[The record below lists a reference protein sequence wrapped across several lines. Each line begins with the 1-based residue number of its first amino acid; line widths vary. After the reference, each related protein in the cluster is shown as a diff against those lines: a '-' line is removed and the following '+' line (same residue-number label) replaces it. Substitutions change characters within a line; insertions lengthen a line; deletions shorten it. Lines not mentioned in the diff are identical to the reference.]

1 MVSLNLNKILIAGSL
16 KQRSREV
23 FMVKIY
29 GFVAEFNPF
38 HNGHKL
44 FIDEIKK
51 KYHPDV
57 LIAVVSGNFVQ
68 RGDFAIVD
76 KWSRTDAA
84 IKSGVD
90 LVVELPFAYSVEP
103 ANLFAKGSIR
113 LLHDLGIN
121 NLVFGTE
128 TDLDFANVAAK
139 LLRTDTEF
147 DQNYQDSYARNL
159 NQVYSNAGLDVLN
172 HPNQLLGLNYVQ
184 EILANDYEIDVNTVL
199 RRSGGTSATEIRNK
213 INDSQNINKL
223 IPNIMQNHL
232 KASKNVFWDDY
243 FELLK
248 YRIQSSSVT
257 ELHDI
262 YQMVEGLEY
271 KFIKEIDKSNNFND
285 FLDAVKSKRYT
296 RARLR
301 RLSMYTLMNVKSSDI
316 NSVFENPYLRILGFD
331 TIGKQ
336 YLNALKKSID
346 IPLITRVGK
355 KESDLLSLEL
365 KVDKIR
371 SLVDDREQDFGRIPI
386 MEGENQC

>member
-1 MVSLNLNKILIAGSL
+1 
-16 KQRSREV
+16 
-23 FMVKIY
+23 MVKIY

-57 LIAVVSGNFVQ
+57 LIAIVSGNFVQ

-84 IKSGVD
+84 IKGGVD

-113 LLHDLGIN
+113 LLKEIGIN

-128 TDLDFANVAAK
+128 TNLDFTTTAEK
-139 LLRTDTEF
+139 LLHVNTGF
-147 DQNYQDSYARNL
+147 DQRYQDSYAKNL
-159 NQVYSNAGLDVLN
+159 NQVYVDAGVDVLN

-184 EILANDYEIDVNTVL
+184 EILTNDYKIDVNTIL
-199 RRSGGTSATEIRNK
+199 RKSGGVSATKIRHNISDGK
-213 INDSQNINKL
+213 SINNFIT
-223 IPNIMQNHL
+223 NIMQSHL
-232 KASKNVFWDDY
+232 NRSQNTFWDDY
-243 FELLK
+243 FELFK

-271 KFIKEIDKSNNFND
+271 KFIKEINKSNNFSG

-301 RLSMYTLMNVKSSDI
+301 RLSMYTLMNVKTSEV
-316 NSVFENPYLRILGFD
+316 NSVFDNPYLRVLGFD
-331 TIGKQ
+331 TLGKQ
-336 YLNALKKSID
+336 YLNTLKKDAKVPI
-346 IPLITRVGK
+346 ITRVGK
-355 KESDLLSLEL
+355 KESDFLSLEL
-365 KVDKIR
+365 KVDRIR
-371 SLVDDREQDFGRIPI
+371 KLVDDREQDFGRIPI